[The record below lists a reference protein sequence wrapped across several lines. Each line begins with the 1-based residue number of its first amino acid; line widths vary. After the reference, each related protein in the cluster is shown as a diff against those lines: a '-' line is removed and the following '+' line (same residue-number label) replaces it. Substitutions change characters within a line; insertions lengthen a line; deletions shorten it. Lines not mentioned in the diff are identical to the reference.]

1 MKIHEYNQ
9 MMSYLTRPKDI
20 LSKEEKKEVVK
31 DFYKKVAQPKSKPMP
46 IIKYIARMNRLYGS
60 TGGTVEDPGY
70 IDPKEMEDIKKS
82 LPVSEMVK
90 KEERFN
96 DKILKRDKYE
106 TPKKKIIKKTLIVEK
121 PKPVKPPIIDYLEL
135 QDWLNE
141 IDPQW
146 WEEEP
151 KKEVLLR
158 VPKRKLKGLASI
170 LNVG

>member
-1 MKIHEYNQ
+1 MYKW
-9 MMSYLTRPKDI
+9 LVRPKDK
-20 LSKEEKKEVVK
+20 LSKVEKKEVVK
-31 DFYKKVAQPKSKPMP
+31 DFYKKSAQPKSKPMP
-46 IIKYIARMNRLYGS
+46 IVDYIKKVNSLYS
-60 TGGTVEDPGY
+60 NSEDPKY

-106 TPKKKIIKKTLIVEK
+106 VQQPKKKMIKKTLIVEK

-151 KKEVLLR
+151 KEKVLLR
-158 VPKRKLKGLASI
+158 VPKRELKGLASF
-170 LNVG
+170 LRVG

>member
-1 MKIHEYNQ
+1 MMK
-9 MMSYLTRPKDI
+9 YLTRPPDK

-31 DFYKKVAQPKSKPMP
+31 DFYKKAEQPKSKKMP
-46 IIKYIARMNRLYGS
+46 ILDYIKKINSLYS
-60 TGGTVEDPGY
+60 NSEDPGY
-70 IDPKEMEDIKKS
+70 IDPKEMEDIKKA

-106 TPKKKIIKKTLIVEK
+106 PKKKIIKKTLIVEK
-121 PKPVKPPIIDYLEL
+121 PKPPSLHNTIIDYMEL

-141 IDPQW
+141 IDPNW
-146 WEEEP
+146 TDEKPDE
-151 KKEVLLR
+151 KVLLK
-158 VPKRKLKGLASI
+158 VPRRKLKGLASL

>member
-1 MKIHEYNQ
+1 MYDSDMKIHKYNE
-9 MMSYLTRPKDI
+9 MMKHITRPPDK
-20 LSKEEKKEVVK
+20 LSKAEKAEVVK
-31 DFYKKVAQPKSKPMP
+31 DFYKPKSKPMP
-46 IIKYIARMNRLYGS
+46 IVKYIDRMNSLYS
-60 TGGTVEDPGY
+60 NSEDPGY
-70 IDPKEMEDIKKS
+70 IDPEEMEDIKKS

-158 VPKRKLKGLASI
+158 VPKRELKGLAS
-170 LNVG
+170 LLKVG

>member
-1 MKIHEYNQ
+1 MYKW
-9 MMSYLTRPKDI
+9 LVRPKDK
-20 LSKEEKKEVVK
+20 LSKVEKKEVVK
-31 DFYKKVAQPKSKPMP
+31 DFYKKAEQPKSKPMP
-46 IIKYIARMNRLYGS
+46 IVDYIKKVNSLYS
-60 TGGTVEDPGY
+60 NSEDPKY

-121 PKPVKPPIIDYLEL
+121 PKPVKPPVIDYLEL

-141 IDPQW
+141 IDPNW
-146 WEEEP
+146 IEEKPNE
-151 KKEVLLR
+151 KVLLQ
-158 VPKRKLKGLASI
+158 VPRRSLKGLAS
-170 LNVG
+170 LLKVG